1 MNNLLTIEEIE
12 EMEVEELE
20 RMMTSNQ
27 VERMHK
33 LGFAEYETFLN
44 KLKDDAVLTGLEDDD
59 EFMTIDE
66 YLQKLE
72 MEQSE
77 YETEESEEIEE
88 MEEKQETSLVSKEET
103 EIVNNFSGFTGNMN
117 RPEQITNIHDKK
129 QLFNLGK
136 KVDKMLNDCEGK
148 VITIDKILI
157 KKYQKEID
165 EPVVNEETGEIIS
178 DTTTKTSM
186 SIVIVDKD
194 GTSYATGSKTFGY
207 SLLNCI
213 NDFGDEVEGL
223 QIRIIKTM
231 RAGSSNKSLDFELV

>member
-1 MNNLLTIEEIE
+1 MERLLTIGEIE
-12 EMEVEELE
+12 EMEVEDLE
-20 RMMTSNQ
+20 NLMDARQ

-33 LGFAEYETFLN
+33 LGFAEYSTFLD
-44 KLKDDAVLTGLEDDD
+44 KLKDDAVLTGLDDEDD
-59 EFMTIDE
+59 FMSINE

-77 YETEESEEIEE
+77 NAYEQSEIAGNEETEETGLIA
-88 MEEKQETSLVSKEET
+88 KQEA

-117 RPEQITNIHDKK
+117 RPEQITNIRDKK
-129 QLFNLGK
+129 QLVNLGK

-148 VITIDKILI
+148 IITIDKILI

>member
-1 MNNLLTIEEIE
+1 MERLLTIGEIE
-12 EMEVEELE
+12 EMDVTDLE
-20 RMMTSNQ
+20 NLMDARQ

-33 LGFAEYETFLN
+33 LGFAEYSTFLD
-44 KLKDDAVLTGLEDDD
+44 KLKDDAVLSGLDD
-59 EFMTIDE
+59 ECAFVSINE
-66 YLQKLE
+66 YLQKME
-72 MEQSE
+72 MEQAE
-77 YETEESEEIEE
+77 NEVEIEE
-88 MEEKQETSLVSKEET
+88 TEKVEETALVTKEET

-148 VITIDKILI
+148 IITIDKILI

-231 RAGSSNKSLDFELV
+231 RAGSQNKSLDFELV